1 MRLALVRPGWQVF
14 ISLPFPE
21 KICPV
26 KISDIHLVFQ
36 GWLGNFSS
44 RRRLHFWPGHLW
56 DFQPFKRP
64 YTHLQVCLCSLKLKI
79 LTKSLQ
85 GSPIGD
91 GGVQLV
97 ARQERGNDLLRPQL
111 LLPLWEPGC
120 HHGAWRRP
128 QVFLPSVWPCSK
140 ARGTSRDSS
149 NAGLLLV
156 IAAQRF
162 SHHRLYNLQLHSTDS
177 VVQSLYS
184 PSTVESHAGYFSF
197 VRMKDIP
204 D

>member
-1 MRLALVRPGWQVF
+1 MTGIYFTTFPLKKIALL
-14 ISLPFPE
+14 SL
-21 KICPV
+21 V

-85 GSPIGD
+85 GSPVGD

-162 SHHRLYNLQLHSTDS
+162 SHHRLYNLQLHSTDF

>member
-1 MRLALVRPGWQVF
+1 MTGIYFTTFPLKKIALL
-14 ISLPFPE
+14 SL
-21 KICPV
+21 V

-64 YTHLQVCLCSLKLKI
+64 YTHLQVCLCNLKLKI
-79 LTKSLQ
+79 LTKSVQ
-85 GSPIGD
+85 GSPVGD